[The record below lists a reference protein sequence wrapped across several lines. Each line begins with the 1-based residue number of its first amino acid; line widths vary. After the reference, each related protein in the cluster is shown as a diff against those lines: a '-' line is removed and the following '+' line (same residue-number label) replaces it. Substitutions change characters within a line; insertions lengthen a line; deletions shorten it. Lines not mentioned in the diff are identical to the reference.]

1 MVPSVNGGM
10 GLVAPPKTIDIAI
23 LAPDELLVDE
33 AMGLGFADVEVL
45 DLEKVNIRVLLLGMA
60 GRGP

>member
-1 MVPSVNGGM
+1 M